1 MNDRIGHADLRNLKR
16 WQRRMI
22 KTFVGTWAFVVLFIA
37 GDQVFD
43 LSRALVISGFI
54 VMLILLAFGA
64 AIQFSQRCPSCGA
77 RIGVHSGLL
86 LPDACRKCG
95 TAFKLKE
102 GDGEG

>member
-54 VMLILLAFGA
+54 VMLI
-64 AIQFSQRCPSCGA
+64 C
-77 RIGVHSGLL
+77 LL
-86 LPDACRKCG
+86 LEPPFSFPSAARAAVLASVCIRACYFPMPAESAARRSS
-95 TAFKLKE
+95 
-102 GDGEG
+102 